1 MRVLIVNNGV
11 RYPKYIAALFSNDE
25 IEVVP
30 AMSVAEVY
38 EEAPHDLIV
47 LTGSNHRPIP
57 YFQAE
62 LAPILAWIPKQT
74 KPLLGICYGAE
85 LIVEAYGGKLHHLGP
100 ENKLKGFFTNAV
112 PENSFGLPT
121 RLCLYEGHQWIIESV
136 LSPLYP
142 IIPSARGV
150 LMFGHESRP
159 QIGTIFHLEK
169 YQDESD
175 GLLVF
180 NAILRH
186 FQLAH

>member
-11 RYPKYIAALFSNDE
+11 RYPKHIAALFLNDE
-25 IEVVP
+25 VDVVS
-30 AMSVAEVY
+30 AAAVVEMYRV
-38 EEAPHDLIV
+38 APHDLIV

-57 YFQAE
+57 YFHTE
-62 LAPILAWIPKQT
+62 LASILAWIPEQA

-100 ENKLKGFFTNAV
+100 ENKVKGFFANAV
-112 PENSFGLPT
+112 PENSFGLPPL
-121 RLCLYEGHQWIIESV
+121 LCLYEGHQWIIESV
-136 LSPLYP
+136 VPPLYP
-142 IIPSARGV
+142 ILPSARGI

-169 YQDESD
+169 YQDEND

-180 NAILRH
+180 NAILQH
-186 FQLAH
+186 FKLR

>member
-11 RYPKYIAALFSNDE
+11 RFPKHIAALFPYDE
-25 IEVVP
+25 VEVVGAATIMGTYP
-30 AMSVAEVY
+30 Q
-38 EEAPHDLIV
+38 APHDLIV

-57 YFQAE
+57 YFRTE
-62 LAPILAWIPKQT
+62 LASILAWIPEQT

-100 ENKLKGFFTNAV
+100 ENKVKGFFANAI
-112 PENSFGLPT
+112 PENSFSLPSP
-121 RLCLYEGHQWIIESV
+121 LCLYEGHQWIIESV
-136 LSPLYP
+136 APPLYP
-142 IIPSARGV
+142 ILPSARGI

-180 NAILRH
+180 AAILQH
-186 FQLAH
+186 FNLR